1 MDRGVW
7 WATVHG
13 VTKSRTRLSD
23 FTSSL
28 HFFHFLV
35 FRLIYTIE
43 YYSVLKGNEIMLFTA
58 TWVGLEIIML
68 SELSEKDKYHVISL
82 TCGI

>member
-13 VTKSRTRLSD
+13 VTNSRTRLSD

-28 HFFHFLV
+28 HFFHFLD
-35 FRLIYTIE
+35 FWLIYTIE